1 MAKKQP
7 ITENVEAT
15 ISVKIIKACVFAEDT
30 TQRLDAFTAQ
40 HLINMGYAK
49 EISSGES
56 GQTNNDTPT
65 HENEG

>member
-30 TQRLDAFTAQ
+30 IQHLDAFTAQ
-40 HLINMGYAK
+40 HLINMGYAT

-56 GQTNNDTPT
+56 GQTNQDITPN
-65 HENEG
+65 EN